1 MLKLE
6 PNNQTKFRIPLKRLS
21 AVLSFAQK
29 GLKVRGRQV
38 ISFAF
43 VSENIIKKNNKIYR
57 GKDKV
62 TDVLSFG
69 SALQTVMPGEPIGEI
84 LICPKRAKKQ
94 AIELGHSF
102 EQEIVTLGLHGYLH
116 IMGFDHE
123 LDADAV
129 KMERLERRI
138 LKNFYD

>member
-1 MLKLE
+1 MLILE
-6 PNNQTKFRIPLKRLS
+6 TNNITTYRLPIKKTT
-21 AVLSFAQK
+21 AVLRFAQK
-29 GLKVRGRQV
+29 TLKVSEKQL

-43 VSENIIKKNNKIYR
+43 VTEAIIKKNNRVYR

-69 SALQTVMPGEPIGEI
+69 SALQTVMPGEAIGEI
-84 LICPKRAKKQ
+84 LICPKRAQKQ
-94 AIELGHSF
+94 AEELGHSF
-102 EQEIVTLGLHGYLH
+102 EQEIATLGLHGYLH

-123 LDADAV
+123 IDADAE
-129 KMERLERRI
+129 KMEKLERRI

>member
-1 MLKLE
+1 MPVKKV
-6 PNNQTKFRIPLKRLS
+6 T
-21 AVLSFAQK
+21 AVLCFAQSA
-29 GLKVRGRQV
+29 LKVVDKQL

-43 VSENIIKKNNKIYR
+43 VTEAIIKKNNKVYR

-69 SALQTVMPGEPIGEI
+69 SAMQTVVPGEPIGEI

-94 AIELGHSF
+94 AEELGHGF

-123 LDADAV
+123 VDADAE
-129 KMERLERRI
+129 KMEKLERKI